1 MNKFVRIL
9 LKTGVAF
16 LVLLAILGPIV
27 ATKAL
32 QIGALIASSKEPFAM
47 PPTSV
52 TTIAV
57 EKTQWNPMIRSVGS
71 VVAVQGVTVTTELPG
86 KVVAIHFESG
96 TNVKEGDLLLELD
109 SSTEKAQLASANASA
124 DLAEISVKRSRELF
138 EKNAISKAE
147 LDTAEA
153 RYSEATA
160 AVANLEAVIEKK
172 SIRAPF
178 SGKLGIREVNLGQFV
193 GSGQPVVPLQTLS
206 PVYVDSYVPQQRLAN
221 IEVGQSVYIGWS
233 DGASEPMVGEVSA
246 ISSVVDEATRNV
258 LVRSK
263 LENAEEIL
271 RPGMFVNVDYEQ
283 KETRDVLII
292 PSTAIV
298 YASFG
303 NTVFVAT
310 PTEDGEGLTA
320 TQQVVKLG
328 ESRGDFIEVVEGL
341 AGGETI
347 VSTGAFKLRNGVPIV
362 PQNDKSLEF
371 SQNPKPADA

>member
-32 QIGALIASSKEPFAM
+32 QIGALIASSKEPFTM

-96 TNVKEGDLLLELD
+96 TNVREGDLLLELD

-263 LENAEEIL
+263 LENAKEIL

>member
-16 LVLLAILGPIV
+16 LVLLVILGPIV

-32 QIGALIASSKEPFAM
+32 QIGALIASSKEPFTM

-96 TNVKEGDLLLELD
+96 TNVKEGELLLELD